1 MHDVPVDPAL
11 PALRDLLSPEG
22 APDLA
27 AELAERCGARVHA
40 EAARVS
46 YVRYRPTRGCDVLWT
61 FPAANGQPVWVA
73 GKMAADAARFTASS
87 SFQRSAEKVKEAR
100 GIESAPY
107 VLLADRRLLLQIF
120 PLDAR
125 LPGLALA
132 ADSRWS
138 GEAVRQRLALS
149 EDEWRLTEVVPLHYK
164 PGRRCVLRYAVDRR
178 GRPARYFG
186 KVFRDDRGAPM
197 VERLRAVRSQL
208 LASHAH
214 WDVAVPAA
222 YVPEA
227 SMLVLEGLEACD
239 ELSPLVRKSVSDPKA
254 RETLRAY
261 IVGAAEGLRAFQKL
275 AVEGLESV
283 GPRDVL
289 SQYDAEFEGIR
300 HVAPSLADAIRVQL
314 QALDEAALRLPRE
327 DLVVGHGAFRYNQ
340 FLVREDTLIVLDL
353 DALRMAGRGADAGE
367 FLAYFDLVAL
377 RRPHL
382 RPAVR
387 ECQQVF
393 LGAILQHP
401 HVDPRWLA
409 WHRAASLVK
418 WTHRTFLSLDTR
430 WPELT
435 ERLLRLAEHALGD
448 SPACTGVP
456 ESC

>member
-22 APDLA
+22 APDVA
-27 AELAERCGARVHA
+27 AELAERCGARVNA
-40 EAARVS
+40 APARVS

-61 FPAANGQPVWVA
+61 FPAVNGQPVWVA
-73 GKMAADAARFTASS
+73 GKMAADVVRFTASP
-87 SFQRSAEKVKEAR
+87 SFQRSADRVKEAR
-100 GIESAPY
+100 GIEFAPY
-107 VLLADRRLLLQIF
+107 VLFSDRRLLLQIF

-138 GEAVRQRLALS
+138 GEAVRQRLGLS
-149 EDEWRLTEVVPLHYK
+149 GDEWRLREVMPLHYK
-164 PGRRCVLRYAVDRR
+164 PWRRCVLRYAVDMRER
-178 GRPARYFG
+178 SARYFG

-208 LASHAH
+208 LASRAG

-227 SMLVLEGLEACD
+227 SMLVLEGLDASH
-239 ELSPLVRKSVSDPKA
+239 ELSPLVRKSMSDPNA
-254 RETLRAY
+254 METLRSY
-261 IVGAAEGLRAFQKL
+261 MVGAAEGLLAFQKL
-275 AVEGLESV
+275 AVDGLKSV

-300 HVAPSLADAIRVQL
+300 HVTPRLADAIRVQL
-314 QALDEAALRLPRE
+314 HALDEAAHRLPRE
-327 DLVVGHGAFRYNQ
+327 ELVLSHGAFRYNQ
-340 FLVREDTLIVLDL
+340 FLVREGTLIVLDL
-353 DALRMAGRGADAGE
+353 GALQMAGRAADAGE

-377 RRPHL
+377 RRPHM

-387 ECQQVF
+387 ACQEVF
-393 LGAILQHP
+393 LGAILRHP

-418 WTHRTFLSLDTR
+418 WTHRTFLSLDVR

-435 ERLLRLAEHALGD
+435 ERLLRLAERPLAD
-448 SPACTGVP
+448 SPACAGVP